1 MNVLDGIGQRR
12 SVRSFAKVQIAR
24 NKIDAILEAGTL
36 APSGK
41 NGQPWRFFVV
51 QREKDLLRRI
61 AEQTVYHAWVSEAD
75 CLILVFLD
83 REKSYHEI
91 KDAQATGACMENML
105 LAAEELGIGACW
117 NGEILRNAEEVRNM
131 CSLAERYQLMA
142 LLVLGYA
149 KEKPQ
154 ERMPRLPLPEV
165 VLSWIRAQSS
175 SSSAQWIGSPKGA
188 RALSLRTGFPRSGT
202 PTSS

>member
-12 SVRSFAKVQIAR
+12 SVRSFTKVQIER
-24 NKIDAILEAGTL
+24 DKIDAILEAGTL

-61 AEQTVYHAWVSEAD
+61 AEQTVYQAWVSEAD

-91 KDAQATGACMENML
+91 KDAQAVGACMENML

-117 NGEILRNAEEVRNM
+117 NGEILRNAEEVRRM
-131 CSLAERYQLMA
+131 CTLAERYQLMA

-154 ERMPRLPLPEV
+154 ERTPRLPLSEV
-165 VLSWIRAQSS
+165 ILSYV
-175 SSSAQWIGSPKGA
+175 
-188 RALSLRTGFPRSGT
+188 
-202 PTSS
+202 

>member
-12 SVRSFAKVQIAR
+12 SVRSFTKVQIER
-24 NKIDAILEAGTL
+24 DKIDAILEAGAL

-83 REKSYHEI
+83 REKSYHKI
-91 KDAQATGACMENML
+91 KDAQAIGACMENML

-117 NGEILRNAEEVRNM
+117 NGEILRNAEQVRSM
-131 CSLAERYQLMA
+131 FSLAERYQLMA

-154 ERMPRLPLPEV
+154 ERTPRLPLSEV
-165 VLSWIRAQSS
+165 ILSYV
-175 SSSAQWIGSPKGA
+175 
-188 RALSLRTGFPRSGT
+188 
-202 PTSS
+202 

>member
-1 MNVLDGIGQRR
+1 MNVLDCIGRRR
-12 SVRSFAKVQIAR
+12 SVRSFTKVQIAR
-24 NKIDAILEAGTL
+24 NKIDVILEAGTL

-83 REKSYHEI
+83 REKSYHKI
-91 KDAQATGACMENML
+91 KDAQAIGACMENML

-117 NGEILRNAEEVRNM
+117 NGEILRNAEEVRRM

-154 ERMPRLPLPEV
+154 ERTPRLPLSEV
-165 VLSWIRAQSS
+165 VLSYV
-175 SSSAQWIGSPKGA
+175 
-188 RALSLRTGFPRSGT
+188 
-202 PTSS
+202 

>member
-12 SVRSFAKVQIAR
+12 SVRSFTKVQIER
-24 NKIDAILEAGTL
+24 DKIDAILEAGTL

-51 QREKDLLRRI
+51 QREKDLLRHI
-61 AEQTVYHAWVSEAD
+61 AEQTAYHAWVSEAD

-91 KDAQATGACMENML
+91 KDAQAIGACMENML

-154 ERMPRLPLPEV
+154 ERTPRLPLPEV
-165 VLSWIRAQSS
+165 VLSYV
-175 SSSAQWIGSPKGA
+175 
-188 RALSLRTGFPRSGT
+188 
-202 PTSS
+202 

>member
-1 MNVLDGIGQRR
+1 MNVLDCIGRRR
-12 SVRSFAKVQIAR
+12 SVRSFTKVQIER
-24 NKIDAILEAGTL
+24 DKIDVILEAGTL

-83 REKSYHEI
+83 REKSYHKI
-91 KDAQATGACMENML
+91 KDAQAIGACMENML

-117 NGEILRNAEEVRNM
+117 NGEILRNAEEVRRM

-154 ERMPRLPLPEV
+154 ERTPRLPLSEV
-165 VLSWIRAQSS
+165 VLSYV
-175 SSSAQWIGSPKGA
+175 
-188 RALSLRTGFPRSGT
+188 
-202 PTSS
+202 

>member
-1 MNVLDGIGQRR
+1 MYVLDCIGRRR
-12 SVRSFAKVQIAR
+12 SVRSFTKVQIER
-24 NKIDAILEAGTL
+24 DKIDAILEAGTF

-91 KDAQATGACMENML
+91 KDAQAIGACMENML

-131 CSLAERYQLMA
+131 YSLAERYQLMA

-154 ERMPRLPLPEV
+154 ERTPRLPLSEV
-165 VLSWIRAQSS
+165 VLSYV
-175 SSSAQWIGSPKGA
+175 
-188 RALSLRTGFPRSGT
+188 
-202 PTSS
+202 

>member
-12 SVRSFAKVQIAR
+12 SVRSFTKVQIKR

-91 KDAQATGACMENML
+91 KDAQAIGACMENML

-117 NGEILRNAEEVRNM
+117 NGDILCNAEEVRSM

-154 ERMPRLPLPEV
+154 ERTPRLPLPEV
-165 VLSWIRAQSS
+165 VLSYV
-175 SSSAQWIGSPKGA
+175 
-188 RALSLRTGFPRSGT
+188 
-202 PTSS
+202 

>member
-1 MNVLDGIGQRR
+1 MYVLDCIGRRR

-41 NGQPWRFFVV
+41 NGQPWRFVV

-91 KDAQATGACMENML
+91 KDAQAIGACMENML

-131 CSLAERYQLMA
+131 CTLAERYQLMA

-154 ERMPRLPLPEV
+154 ERTPRLPLSEV
-165 VLSWIRAQSS
+165 ILSYV
-175 SSSAQWIGSPKGA
+175 
-188 RALSLRTGFPRSGT
+188 
-202 PTSS
+202 

>member
-1 MNVLDGIGQRR
+1 MNVLDCIGRRR
-12 SVRSFAKVQIAR
+12 SVRLFAKVQIAR
-24 NKIDAILEAGTL
+24 NKIDTILESGTL

-61 AEQTVYHAWVSEAD
+61 AEQTVYQAWVSEAD

-91 KDAQATGACMENML
+91 KDALAVGACMENML

-117 NGEILRNAEEVRNM
+117 NGEILRNAEEVRKM
-131 CSLAERYQLMA
+131 CTLAERYQLMA

-154 ERMPRLPLPEV
+154 ERTPRLPLPEV
-165 VLSWIRAQSS
+165 VLSYV
-175 SSSAQWIGSPKGA
+175 
-188 RALSLRTGFPRSGT
+188 
-202 PTSS
+202 

>member
-12 SVRSFAKVQIAR
+12 SVRLFAKVQIDR
-24 NKIDAILEAGTL
+24 DKIDVILEAGTM

-41 NGQPWRFFVV
+41 SGQAWRFFVV

-61 AEQTVYHAWVSEAD
+61 AEQTVYQAWVSEAD

-91 KDAQATGACMENML
+91 KDAQAVGACMENML

-117 NGEILRNAEEVRNM
+117 NGEILRNAEQVRSM

-154 ERMPRLPLPEV
+154 ERTPRLPLSEV
-165 VLSWIRAQSS
+165 ILSYV
-175 SSSAQWIGSPKGA
+175 
-188 RALSLRTGFPRSGT
+188 
-202 PTSS
+202 

>member
-12 SVRSFAKVQIAR
+12 SVRSFTKVQIER
-24 NKIDAILEAGTL
+24 DKIDVILEAGTL

-91 KDAQATGACMENML
+91 KDAQAIGACMENML

-117 NGEILRNAEEVRNM
+117 NGEILRNAEEVRKM
-131 CSLAERYQLMA
+131 CTLAERYQLMA

-154 ERMPRLPLPEV
+154 ERTPRRPLPEV
-165 VLSWIRAQSS
+165 VLSYV
-175 SSSAQWIGSPKGA
+175 
-188 RALSLRTGFPRSGT
+188 
-202 PTSS
+202 

>member
-12 SVRSFAKVQIAR
+12 SVRSFTKVQIER
-24 NKIDAILEAGTL
+24 DKIDAILEAGTL

-41 NGQPWRFFVV
+41 KGQPWRFFVV

-61 AEQTVYHAWVSEAD
+61 AEQTVYQAWVSEAD

-91 KDAQATGACMENML
+91 KDAQAVGACMENML

-117 NGEILRNAEEVRNM
+117 NGEILRNAEQVRSM

-154 ERMPRLPLPEV
+154 ERTPRLPLSEV
-165 VLSWIRAQSS
+165 ILSYV
-175 SSSAQWIGSPKGA
+175 
-188 RALSLRTGFPRSGT
+188 
-202 PTSS
+202 